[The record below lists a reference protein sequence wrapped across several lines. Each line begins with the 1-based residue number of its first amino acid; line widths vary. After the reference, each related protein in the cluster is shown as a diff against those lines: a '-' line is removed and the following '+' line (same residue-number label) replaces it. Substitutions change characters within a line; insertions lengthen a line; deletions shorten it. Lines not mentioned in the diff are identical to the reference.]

1 MRIPGAELH
10 NRHLATYGAGAVE
23 LEPGVDEPGCPRLY
37 RKRYVEKQVPELR
50 SMELSY
56 GSAVHEALY
65 RMEEE
70 TIPAQQALRESWDA
84 GLGEE
89 RFHEALTDLRD
100 MIDRG
105 GALTMVHTVAVEQH
119 LHMPLYEDEDFG
131 PIRFGGILDLIG
143 VDSTLSEPVPN
154 LLVVDYKSDRSP
166 WSYADARAWRQ
177 GKGYGLLLRHNA
189 AKYMPGI
196 EHVNIIAIVEALKWY
211 ALPVEYSDEMLDEY
225 QEWLIS
231 IARTILRDD
240 KGAAKLNRAC
250 HYCSVKDDCPAWRQ
264 LPGQG
269 TTVLERLKTVD
280 LATRVGMMT
289 KAKDIVSKL
298 NSQIKEIDAALRDR
312 VDADGSFVVGDVEW
326 FFDDVE
332 TTDIDVRLVQK
343 VLGDQMWEIA
353 SVTKGKIEDLMK
365 EKPELYADLSR
376 CLRKVPGGRKLKTR
390 PVTE

>member
-50 SMELSY
+50 SMKLSY

-89 RFHEALTDLRD
+89 RFHEALTD
-100 MIDRG
+100 
-105 GALTMVHTVAVEQH
+105 
-119 LHMPLYEDEDFG
+119 
-131 PIRFGGILDLIG
+131 
-143 VDSTLSEPVPN
+143 PVPN

-196 EHVNIIAIVEALKWY
+196 GRVKIIAIVEALKWY

-250 HYCSVKDDCPAWRQ
+250 HYCPVKDDCPAWRQ

-312 VDADGSFVVGDVEW
+312 VDADGTFVVGDQEW

-332 TTDIDVRLVQK
+332 TTDIDVRLVQN

-353 SVTKGKIEDLMK
+353 SVTKGRIEDLMK

-376 CLRKVPGGRKLKTR
+376 CLRRVPGGRRLKTR
-390 PVTE
+390 PVAE